1 MVGQQQ
7 VPLATTVRALRAR
20 AERIRRQELTRRA
33 GRLRDLDARQRV
45 AVEQLTRRLVDQL
58 LHDPITQSTRLA
70 ADPDGHRH
78 VDLLRF
84 LYRLERELE
93 SCSHDP
99 EPDHGQARR
108 AGSRC

>member
-20 AERIRRQELTRRA
+20 AERIRQQELRRRA
-33 GRLRDLDARQRV
+33 GRLRDLDARQQA

-58 LHDPITQSTRLA
+58 LQDPITRSTRLA
-70 ADPDGHRH
+70 ATPDGHRH

-84 LYRLERELE
+84 LYGLEQKLE
-93 SCSHDP
+93 SSTRDRG
-99 EPDHGQARR
+99 PDRGRARQ